1 MNFLIFD
8 TETTGLPKR
17 YNARW
22 DDLNNW
28 PRLTQFAFL
37 LCNENGDELDKF
49 YGLIKPNGWTIPKEK
64 FFIDN
69 NMSTE
74 RCEKHGTDVFD
85 VLRQFQDALKRCDY
99 KVAHNINFDNPIVAS
114 EMIREG
120 ITHQLFQ
127 YKKGICTMQKTT
139 SFCNIPHKNGRGV
152 KWPKLEEL
160 HKILFEVGF
169 DGAHDALEDV
179 RATKRCLIES
189 INRGIIKL

>member
-8 TETTGLPKR
+8 TETTGLPKK

-28 PRLTQFAFL
+28 PRLTQFAFI
-37 LCNENGDELDKF
+37 LCNNKGEELEQF
-49 YGLIKPNGWTIPKEK
+49 EGLIKPNNWTIPKEA
-64 FFIDN
+64 FFINN

-74 RCEKHGTDVFD
+74 RCEEFGFPIFD
-85 VLRQFQDALKRCDY
+85 VLRKFQECLKICDY

-114 EMIREG
+114 EMIRNG
-120 ITHQLFQ
+120 ITQQLFQ
-127 YKKGICTMQKTT
+127 FKKGICTMSSTT
-139 SFCNIPHKNGRGV
+139 NYCQIPFSNGRGT

-160 HKILFEVGF
+160 HNKLFEVGF

-179 RATKRCLIES
+179 RATKRCLIEC
-189 INRGIIKL
+189 INRGIIKI

>member
-37 LCNENGDELDKF
+37 LMDHEGNELKQ
-49 YGLIKPNGWTIPKEK
+49 YSTLIKPDGWIIPKEQ

-74 RCEKHGTDVFD
+74 RCEEHGEPIFD
-85 VLRQFQDALKRCDY
+85 VLRKFQYCLKQTDF
-99 KVAHNINFDNPIVAS
+99 KVAHNINFDNPIVGS
-114 EMIREG
+114 EMIRNG

-127 YKKGICTMQKTT
+127 YKKGLCTMQKTT
-139 SFCNIPHKNGRGV
+139 SFCNIPFPNGRGT

-179 RATKRCLIES
+179 RATGRCLIEC
-189 INRGIIKL
+189 INRGIITV